1 MKKDIFSNRLKPL
14 TLPIMKL
21 KTTLFIGFIAFT
33 LTASAN
39 AFKKV
44 AYIPSY
50 RMAHLEDINYN
61 LITHVMAAFANPD
74 EEGNLSYDGY
84 DMYTFVSL
92 VHSNNAEAIISIGG
106 GGDYSWGAKVA
117 IYESLF
123 SSQESR
129 TDFIHKIMTYM
140 RTYNFDGLD
149 NDLEGNALALA
160 NFNAFTQELGDS
172 LHANGY
178 EYSAAIGVGGTWGV
192 NYWDDESLN
201 KLDFIMTMSY
211 GGVGDWNYALKT
223 DDHTFDKMK
232 TDMEYFTI
240 TKSISPEKVIGGI
253 PFYAAEFPATAQE
266 NYSSY
271 HQTVCSIYSNSYYD
285 NQNPFHSDTLT
296 SEEGNPVYL
305 NSIQTIQNKIDYCNE
320 FGGGIMIWEIGQD
333 CFDGSISVQDSIYA
347 YIEENNV
354 GISAAEGIEFTVFP
368 NPSDHVIYLN
378 TPFELNAE
386 YSLLNHLGQTVLEG
400 KFTNGKSIDI
410 NILKSGIYYLELNDQ
425 KHNFKKAEIIKK

>member
-1 MKKDIFSNRLKPL
+1 MKKDIFSNRLNPL

-50 RMAHLEDINYN
+50 RMAHLEDINYD
-61 LITHVMAAFANPD
+61 LITHAMAAFANPD

-84 DMYTFVSL
+84 DMHNFVSL

-106 GGDYSWGAKVA
+106 GGDYSWGDKVS
-117 IYESLF
+117 IYEDLF
-123 SSQESR
+123 ATQESR
-129 TDFIHKIMTYM
+129 TDFAHKIMTYM
-140 RTYNFDGLD
+140 RTYDFDGLD

-211 GGVGDWNYALKT
+211 GGVGDWN
-223 DDHTFDKMK
+223 
-232 TDMEYFTI
+232 
-240 TKSISPEKVIGGI
+240 
-253 PFYAAEFPATAQE
+253 
-266 NYSSY
+266 
-271 HQTVCSIYSNSYYD
+271 
-285 NQNPFHSDTLT
+285 
-296 SEEGNPVYL
+296 
-305 NSIQTIQNKIDYCNE
+305 
-320 FGGGIMIWEIGQD
+320 
-333 CFDGSISVQDSIYA
+333 
-347 YIEENNV
+347 
-354 GISAAEGIEFTVFP
+354 
-368 NPSDHVIYLN
+368 
-378 TPFELNAE
+378 
-386 YSLLNHLGQTVLEG
+386 
-400 KFTNGKSIDI
+400 
-410 NILKSGIYYLELNDQ
+410 
-425 KHNFKKAEIIKK
+425 